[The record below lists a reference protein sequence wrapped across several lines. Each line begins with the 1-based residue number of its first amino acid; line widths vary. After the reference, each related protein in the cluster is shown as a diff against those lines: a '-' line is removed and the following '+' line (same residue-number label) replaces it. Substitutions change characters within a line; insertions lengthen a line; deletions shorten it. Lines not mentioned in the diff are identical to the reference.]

1 MQQDIFILMK
11 KCLRVDDNVGR
22 VKEEFD
28 EYKARYTKE
37 LDDLRK

>member
-11 KCLRVDDNVGR
+11 KCLRVDDNVCR

-28 EYKARYTKE
+28 KYKARSTKE